1 MANSVFLDDQ
11 KAHLRNRRLGLLCLL
26 SGAVLFSCKA
36 IVIKLAYQYEVSSIS
51 LLGLRMAFSLP
62 LFLLIGYYR
71 RERSSTHGKLKPG
84 DYGALFFLGI
94 SGYYLASYTDF
105 LGLRYLS
112 AGMERLILFS
122 YPTMVLVLQ
131 LLIFGVPIR
140 RIQWV
145 AVVICYG
152 GIALAFSGAD
162 FSAGSNVPL
171 GAGLIALSALLY
183 SIFVIGSGRLA
194 PRLGSIRF
202 TSMALVVASVAVLLH
217 VYFSDA
223 PLFGLHTMVYVYG
236 IIMAIFCTVIP
247 SYLMTEGI
255 RRLGAGD
262 AAIVGA
268 IGPVATIVLEY
279 FVLGE
284 SLNLVQA
291 LGAFL
296 IIFGVV
302 LIGRRKGD

>member
-284 SLNLVQA
+284 SLNHVQA

>member
-1 MANSVFLDDQ
+1 MANPLTLEDQ
-11 KAHLRNRRLGLLCLL
+11 SAYLRNRRLGLLCLL
-26 SGAVLFSCKA
+26 SGSILFSCKA

-71 RERSSTHGKLKPG
+71 RERSSTHGKVKRG
-84 DYGALFFLGI
+84 DYLALVLLGI
-94 SGYYLASYTDF
+94 CGYYLASYTDF

-131 LLIFGVPIR
+131 LMIFGVPIR
-140 RIQWV
+140 RVQWI

-152 GIALAFSGAD
+152 GITLAFSGAD
-162 FSAGSNVPL
+162 FSVGSNLPL
-171 GAGLIALSALLY
+171 GAGLILLSALLY
-183 SIFVIGSGRLA
+183 SAFVIGSGRLA

-202 TSMALVVASVAVLLH
+202 TSMALVVASVAVLTH
-217 VYFSDA
+217 VFYSGA
-223 PLFGLHTMVYVYG
+223 PLLGLHYMVYVYG
-236 IIMAIFCTVIP
+236 LIMAVFCTVIP

-284 SLNLVQA
+284 SLNLVQG

-296 IIFGVV
+296 IISGVV
-302 LIGRRKGD
+302 LIGRSKGN

>member
-268 IGPVATIVLEY
+268 IGTVAKIVLEY

>member
-1 MANSVFLDDQ
+1 
-11 KAHLRNRRLGLLCLL
+11 
-26 SGAVLFSCKA
+26 
-36 IVIKLAYQYEVSSIS
+36 
-51 LLGLRMAFSLP
+51 
-62 LFLLIGYYR
+62 
-71 RERSSTHGKLKPG
+71 
-84 DYGALFFLGI
+84 
-94 SGYYLASYTDF
+94 
-105 LGLRYLS
+105 
-112 AGMERLILFS
+112 
-122 YPTMVLVLQ
+122 
-131 LLIFGVPIR
+131 
-140 RIQWV
+140 
-145 AVVICYG
+145 
-152 GIALAFSGAD
+152 
-162 FSAGSNVPL
+162 
-171 GAGLIALSALLY
+171 LIALSALLY